1 MMKIDPV
8 NPVIHQS
15 LKNYL
20 IKSEKFGQDT
30 FYDYDNC
37 QYTLAREEE
46 EPEVLK
52 MGFSCNCYKQIME
65 NGGQE
70 MLDEL
75 YKDSLLPEDRHLPN
89 MDITL
94 GIRVADSGKT

>member
-1 MMKIDPV
+1 
-8 NPVIHQS
+8 
-15 LKNYL
+15 
-20 IKSEKFGQDT
+20 
-30 FYDYDNC
+30 
-37 QYTLAREEE
+37 
-46 EPEVLK
+46 

>member
-1 MMKIDPV
+1 MGI
-8 NPVIHQS
+8 
-15 LKNYL
+15 
-20 IKSEKFGQDT
+20 ET

-37 QYTLAREEE
+37 MYTLSREETD
-46 EPEVLK
+46 PDIVKL
-52 MGFSCNCYKQIME
+52 GFSCNCYKQIME
-65 NGGQE
+65 NGGQA

-75 YKDSLLPEDRHLPN
+75 YKDNILPVDKQVDN